1 MNKARRVVR
10 VDHEALAKVRAS
22 SVLALDPSTLFGL
35 AALPAEETQPE
46 PPSNAVGVVR
56 IEGPIAQRAVMDLC
70 GYVDGYDAI
79 AARFALA
86 AESPEAA
93 SILLVIDSPGGDV
106 AGLVEGVR
114 AMLEAKQASGK
125 RVVCYVDELAASAAY
140 WIAATV
146 ADEIVVP
153 ETGAVGSIG
162 TLAAYADT
170 SQAQEMDGVK
180 WTVIRDPAGKADTMP
195 MAPLHDLAV
204 ERLTEL
210 VRDSTARFV
219 ATVAAARGMSPKAVR
234 DLNGS
239 VLRGSKAVKAG
250 LADRVG
256 TLKSALESA
265 GPDGQK
271 RKRVMKIAKALG
283 LGTDATEQD
292 VDAAVESIGALMA
305 ALGVETV
312 AALEGK
318 VAGLINKAGALQDQV
333 VALEAKVSAFAAEKA
348 EADIVRVVEK
358 AVVDRKVSP
367 ARKDEFMAKAKA
379 RGLEFAQALIEE
391 LPVLVGAEPPPAPA
405 KTSDAS
411 DELSETE
418 LRNCEELKVDPKVY
432 LANKRRM
439 LAAQAKGAA

>member
-1 MNKARRVVR
+1 MKKARRVVR

-46 PPSNAVGVVR
+46 APSGAVGVVR
-56 IEGPIAQRAVMDLC
+56 IDGPIAQRAVLDLC

-79 AARFALA
+79 AARFELA
-86 AESPEAA
+86 ASDPEV
-93 SILLVIDSPGGDV
+93 SSVLLVIDSPGGDV

-114 AMLEAKQASGK
+114 AMLDAKKASGK

-170 SQAQEMDGVK
+170 SQAQEQDGVK

-210 VRDSTARFV
+210 VRESTARFV
-219 ATVAAARGMSPKAVR
+219 STVAAARQMDPKAVR
-234 DLNGS
+234 ELNGA
-239 VLRGSKAVKAG
+239 VLRGSRAVKAG

-265 GPDGQK
+265 GPNGQK
-271 RKRVMKIAKALG
+271 AKRKMTHAKALG

-292 VDAAVESIGALMA
+292 VDAAIAAVGNVMA
-305 ALGVETV
+305 ALGVDSI
-312 AALEGK
+312 AGLEGK
-318 VAGLINKAGALQDQV
+318 VAGLIQRADALGAQV
-333 VALEAKVSAFAAEKA
+333 VALEGKLAAYAAEKL
-348 EADIVRVVEK
+348 EADIERVVEK
-358 AVVDRKVSP
+358 AIADRKVPP
-367 ARKDEFMAKAKA
+367 ARRDEFMAKAKA
-379 RGLEFAQALIEE
+379 RGLDFVEALLEE
-391 LPVLVGAEPPPAPA
+391 LPVLVGKEPPPAPA
-405 KTSDAS
+405 KTSDAE
-411 DELSETE
+411 ELSETE
-418 LRNCEELKVDPKVY
+418 LAHCEELKVDPKVY
-432 LANKRRM
+432 LANKRKM